1 MINIVE
7 ADLVTAVVTALTL
20 GGNVGIGLGV
30 GAGGGRSG
38 AATDGTLRG
47 GVSDWQPGQLPPPR
61 LLQQPPGSVPQPGHQ
76 CWRGHG
82 AGHLQQCEY
91 STLHL

>member
-30 GAGGGRSG
+30 GAGGGAISHWKKSSCHFRFFFFASIQKI
-38 AATDGTLRG
+38 
-47 GVSDWQPGQLPPPR
+47 SWNYK
-61 LLQQPPGSVPQPGHQ
+61 H
-76 CWRGHG
+76 
-82 AGHLQQCEY
+82 
-91 STLHL
+91 

>member
-30 GAGGGRSG
+30 GAGGGAISQWKNHHVIL
-38 AATDGTLRG
+38 DFFF
-47 GVSDWQPGQLPPPR
+47 
-61 LLQQPPGSVPQPGHQ
+61 
-76 CWRGHG
+76 C
-82 AGHLQQCEY
+82 
-91 STLHL
+91 

>member
-30 GAGGGRSG
+30 GAGGGAISHWKKLYYVILDFFF
-38 AATDGTLRG
+38 A
-47 GVSDWQPGQLPPPR
+47 SMQKISWNYK
-61 LLQQPPGSVPQPGHQ
+61 H
-76 CWRGHG
+76 
-82 AGHLQQCEY
+82 
-91 STLHL
+91 

>member
-30 GAGGGRSG
+30 GAGGGAISHWKK
-38 AATDGTLRG
+38 
-47 GVSDWQPGQLPPPR
+47 SC
-61 LLQQPPGSVPQPGHQ
+61 HHFKFFF
-76 CWRGHG
+76 C
-82 AGHLQQCEY
+82 
-91 STLHL
+91 

>member
-30 GAGGGRSG
+30 GAGGGAISHWKK
-38 AATDGTLRG
+38 
-47 GVSDWQPGQLPPPR
+47 SC
-61 LLQQPPGSVPQPGHQ
+61 H
-76 CWRGHG
+76 
-82 AGHLQQCEY
+82 HLKKFFFFASIQKISWNY
-91 STLHL
+91 KH